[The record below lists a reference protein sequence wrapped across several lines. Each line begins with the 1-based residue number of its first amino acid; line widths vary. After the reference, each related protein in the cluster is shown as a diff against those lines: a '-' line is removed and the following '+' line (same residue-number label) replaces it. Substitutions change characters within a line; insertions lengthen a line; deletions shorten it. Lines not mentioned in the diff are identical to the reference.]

1 MPLMLRRTHPLL
13 CRRSLLAAFFLGLA
27 LLASPAAVLAQTADQ
42 DADQTADQAN
52 QTVVQTEAQ
61 PSLQPD
67 TRSGSIDEYW
77 DMVETP
83 PAPEIEDVTVEPDTA
98 LLILDIEERTCNAER
113 RPRCLDTVPRI
124 AKLMDKARET
134 GITVVYSVTTKGS
147 IRTILDP
154 VKPHPGEIVVGSSV
168 DKFWN
173 TNLESYL
180 NRRRIKN
187 VIITGTAAHGA
198 VLHTATAAGFR
209 GMHIIL
215 PVDCISAEDLY
226 AEQATVELLLTGP
239 ATRGK
244 VTITRSDRMTFPA
257 E

>member
-1 MPLMLRRTHPLL
+1 MPLMLCQT
-13 CRRSLLAAFFLGLA
+13 RSLLAVLLLGLA
-27 LLASPAAVLAQTADQ
+27 LLASPRAVYAQAADLTG
-42 DADQTADQAN
+42 N
-52 QTVVQTEAQ
+52 QTEPQAEAQ
-61 PSLQPD
+61 SGAQPD

-83 PAPEIEDVTVEPDTA
+83 PAPTIEDVTVEPDTA

-124 AKLMDKARET
+124 ADLMNKAREA
-134 GITVVYSVTTKGS
+134 GIPVVYSVTSKGS

-154 VKPHPGEIVVGSSV
+154 VKPKPGEIVAGSSV

-173 TNLESYL
+173 TSLESYL
-180 NRRRIKN
+180 NRRGARN

-244 VTITRSDRMTFPA
+244 VTITRSDRMTFPTK
-257 E
+257 